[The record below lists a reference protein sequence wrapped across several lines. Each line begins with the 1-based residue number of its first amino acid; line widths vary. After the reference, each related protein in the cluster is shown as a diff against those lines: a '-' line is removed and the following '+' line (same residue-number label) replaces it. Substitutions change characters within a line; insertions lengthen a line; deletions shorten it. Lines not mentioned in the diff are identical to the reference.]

1 MCSFG
6 AASMVSVQ
14 AALSP
19 REKKACAD
27 IVFLAKK
34 RKRGDG
40 EDHAEEALFAEEMTP
55 VKAEEK
61 EEEIELNLDAPL
73 PLDWQRCLDI
83 KIHFYNT
90 RTHRRTSRHPSKL
103 SSEPPPSSRL
113 SLDLDLNLMSPR
125 SHLHEA
131 EAEQMKHGKARNF
144 CMLRTSDEADPGEM
158 VASVCMR
165 CHMLVMMTKAALSCP
180 NCKFVHPPDRS
191 CSAMMKPAL
200 KLLCCKD

>member
-1 MCSFG
+1 
-6 AASMVSVQ
+6 MVSVQ
-14 AALSP
+14 ATLSP
-19 REKKACAD
+19 REKKARAD
-27 IVFLAKK
+27 PVFLARK

-40 EDHAEEALFAEEMTP
+40 DDHAETLFAEETKP

-61 EEEIELNLDAPL
+61 QEEIELNLDAPL

-83 KIHFYNT
+83 KSGQIHFYNT

-103 SSEPPPSSRL
+103 SSEPPPPPPPSSRL
-113 SLDLDLNLMSPR
+113 SLDLDLNLMSPGSR
-125 SHLHEA
+125 LHEA
-131 EAEQMKHGKARNF
+131 EAEQTKHGKARNS

-191 CSAMMKPAL
+191 WSALVKPAL
-200 KLLCCKD
+200 KLLCCND

>member
-1 MCSFG
+1 
-6 AASMVSVQ
+6 MVSVQ

-19 REKKACAD
+19 CAD
-27 IVFLAKK
+27 LVFLTKK

-40 EDHAEEALFAEEMTP
+40 EDHAEALFAEETKL

-83 KIHFYNT
+83 KSGQIHFYNT
-90 RTHRRTSRHPSKL
+90 RTNRRTSRHPSKL
-103 SSEPPPSSRL
+103 SSEPPPPPPPPPSSRL

-131 EAEQMKHGKARNF
+131 EAEQMKHGNARNS

-165 CHMLVMMTKAALSCP
+165 CHMLVMMTKASLSCP

-191 CSAMMKPAL
+191 WSALIKPAL